1 MNLLIAED
9 ERINQLYLSH
19 LLKRAGHYVVI
30 ASDGEAV
37 LEALREHSFDAILM
51 DIEMPKIDGA
61 EATRRIRA
69 GQSGMTSRSV
79 PIIALSAHSAAC
91 DHEAFLAAG
100 ASDVLT
106 KPVDEHDLLSRLDRI
121 GDGVR

>member
-1 MNLLIAED
+1 MKLLIAED

-19 LLKRAGHYVVI
+19 LLKRAGHDVII

-37 LEALREHSFDAILM
+37 LAAVGDHSFDAILM
-51 DIEMPKIDGA
+51 DIEMPKVDGA

-69 GQSGMTSRSV
+69 GESGRTAQSV
-79 PIIALSAHSAAC
+79 PIIALSAHAAAS

-106 KPVDEHDLLSRLDRI
+106 KPVDESDLLSRLDRI
-121 GDGVR
+121 GNGVQ